1 MQYAKHIRKHS
12 VQSALIFFGIAHHV
26 NVKAEAGNVYE
37 KAVPGHS
44 CVYQAAFAAR
54 EHVHKPFVILRQAYA
69 ARKVVARAE
78 RQHAKLYAGIV
89 LNNACHFVKRSV
101 PANGHKARF
110 ARIYGGLGKLH
121 GVARIF
127 AEAEAV
133 LYAPLFKYP
142 AHKRETAH
150 ALA

>member
-1 MQYAKHIRKHS
+1 MKTY
-12 VQSALIFFGIAHHV
+12 L
-26 NVKAEAGNVYE
+26 
-37 KAVPGHS
+37 
-44 CVYQAAFAAR
+44 YQAAFAAR

-69 ARKVVARAE
+69 ARKVVASAK

-110 ARIYGGLGKLH
+110 ARLYGWLYGG
-121 GVARIF
+121 ARIF

-150 ALA
+150 TLA